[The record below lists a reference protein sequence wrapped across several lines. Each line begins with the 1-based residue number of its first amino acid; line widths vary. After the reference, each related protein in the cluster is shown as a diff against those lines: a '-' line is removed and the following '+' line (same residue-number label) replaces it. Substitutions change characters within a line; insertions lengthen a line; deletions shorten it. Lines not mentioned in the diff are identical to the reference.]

1 MSVAYK
7 ENLLIAGMGRTGQ
20 SVADYFSRAGIIYS
34 VCDDQADYPGC
45 AGVLSGFQGYVIKS
59 PGIAP
64 RALPAV
70 EMTEII
76 NDVELFMRLCKKPV
90 IMVTG
95 TNGKSTVVTLLEHLL
110 RTAGIRAM
118 ACGNNGIPVL
128 QAMKSDVEFYI
139 LELSS
144 YQLENMSSFGSMGSV
159 LLNIGVDHVDRYRD
173 MQEYLAVK
181 QKIYTDSGV
190 SVYPVNA
197 GGKITYGEGIEGY
210 LADSGTQKIIFRI
223 SDGCIT
229 RNGEHYCDISELSL
243 VGSHNYLN
251 ICAALALVDAL
262 SLPTQDMV
270 SALGSFIGLP
280 HRMEIVC
287 HDAQGRAWVNDS
299 KSTNVHAL
307 RAALE
312 SQLKPVCLIA
322 GGKGKGEDYQQV
334 FSDFSHIIRKLV
346 LFGEDARVMESQSHR
361 IEDCVVVNTLAEAIE
376 HVGNFNGDILFSPAC
391 ASFDQYRDYMAR
403 GDDFRAHARRVTS
416 C

>member
-1 MSVAYK
+1 MTVAYR

-20 SVADYFSRAGIIYS
+20 SVADYFSRAGITYS
-34 VCDDQADYPGC
+34 ACDDRDDYPDC
-45 AGVLSGFQGYVIKS
+45 ADVLSGFQGYVIKS

-64 RALPAV
+64 RVLPV
-70 EMTEII
+70 GEKTDVI

-110 RTAGIRAM
+110 RSTGIRAI

-128 QAMKSDVEFYI
+128 QAMNTDIEFYI

-159 LLNIGVDHVDRYRD
+159 LLNIGIDHVDRYRD
-173 MQEYLAVK
+173 MQEYLTVK
-181 QKIYTDSGV
+181 QKIYRDSRV
-190 SVYPVNA
+190 SVYPINA
-197 GGKITYGEGIEGY
+197 GDNVSYGEDIEGY
-210 LADSGTQKIIFRI
+210 LADSGMQKIIFRI
-223 SDGCIT
+223 SDGRIT
-229 RNGEHYCDISELSL
+229 RNGEHYCDTAELSL
-243 VGSHNYLN
+243 IGSHNYLN
-251 ICAALALVDAL
+251 VCAALAIIDVL
-262 SLPTQDMV
+262 SLSDKVIV
-270 SALGSFIGLP
+270 SALGSFVGLP

-287 HDAQGRAWVNDS
+287 HDTQGRAWINDS

-307 RAALE
+307 RAALA

-322 GGKGKGEDYQQV
+322 GGRGKGEDYQQV
-334 FSDFSHIIRKLV
+334 FTDFSHVIEKLI
-346 LFGEDARVMESQSHR
+346 LFGEDARVMESQSQR
-361 IEDCVVVNTLAEAIE
+361 IDDRVVVDTLAEAVG
-376 HVGNFNGDILFSPAC
+376 HVGNYNGDILFSPAC

-403 GDDFRAHARRVTS
+403 GDDFRVHARQVTS